1 MKTSRR
7 NVSLLILS
15 AGLISSNLLSAAE
28 VDAPPAPRRPAPGGE
43 GQGPGPRGPRFQQG
57 QFQPGGFQQGR
68 GGGMTMEAV
77 LTEEQREKFVEEMFA
92 QREKN
97 RQLNP
102 DEKFMKLRRELDQA
116 LFSEKLDEELV
127 RKKSLELA
135 EIDLERSLIRARAF
149 AKIRPSL
156 SAEQLERLKEMRS
169 EMGRGPQGG
178 QGGEFRGPPD
188 GVRPGGR
195 RSQGPPQAD
204 GGDDVLPPP
213 APPRP
218 PAAPAK

>member
-7 NVSLLILS
+7 NLSLLILS
-15 AGLISSNLLSAAE
+15 ASLIGSNLLPAAE
-28 VDAPPAPRRPAPGGE
+28 GDAPPAPPRRPAQGAE

-68 GGGMTMEAV
+68 GGGMPMEAI
-77 LTEEQREKFVEEMFA
+77 LTEDQREKFVEEMFA

-116 LFSEKLDEELV
+116 LFGEKLDEELV

-135 EIDLERSLIRARAF
+135 EVDLERSLIRARAF

-156 SAEQLERLKEMRS
+156 SPEQLERLKEVRS
-169 EMGRGPQGG
+169 DMGRGPQGG

-195 RSQGPPQAD
+195 RPQGPPQAE

-213 APPRP
+213 RP
-218 PAAPAK
+218 PAPPAK

>member
-7 NVSLLILS
+7 NLSLLILS
-15 AGLISSNLLSAAE
+15 ASLIGSNFLRAAE
-28 VDAPPAPRRPAPGGE
+28 GDVPPVPRRPAQGAE

-57 QFQPGGFQQGR
+57 QFQPGGLQQGR
-68 GGGMTMEAV
+68 GGGMPMEAV

-116 LFSEKLDEELV
+116 LFGEKLDEELV
-127 RKKSLELA
+127 RKKSMELA
-135 EIDLERSLIRARAF
+135 EVDLERSLIRARAF

-156 SAEQLERLKEMRS
+156 SPEQLERLKEMRS

-195 RSQGPPQAD
+195 RPQGPPQAD
-204 GGDDVLPPP
+204 GGDDILPPP
-213 APPRP
+213 APPRS

>member
-1 MKTSRR
+1 MKTSLR
-7 NVSLLILS
+7 NLSLLALS
-15 AGLISSNLLSAAE
+15 ASLMGSNLLPAAE
-28 VDAPPAPRRPAPGGE
+28 AEAPPAPPRRPAQGAE

-68 GGGMTMEAV
+68 GGGGMPMEAI

-102 DEKFMKLRRELDQA
+102 DEKYMKLRRELDQA
-116 LFSEKLDEELV
+116 LFGEKLDEELV
-127 RKKSLELA
+127 RKKSMELA
-135 EIDLERSLIRARAF
+135 EVDLERSLIRARAF

-156 SAEQLERLKEMRS
+156 TPEQLERLKEMRS
-169 EMGRGPQGG
+169 ETGRGPQGG

-195 RSQGPPQAD
+195 RPQGPPQAE

-213 APPRP
+213 RP
-218 PAAPAK
+218 PATPVK

>member
-7 NVSLLILS
+7 TVSLLVLS
-15 AGLISSNLLSAAE
+15 ASLISSNILSAAE
-28 VDAPPAPRRPAPGGE
+28 DAAPPAPRRPAPGGE

-57 QFQPGGFQQGR
+57 R
-68 GGGMTMEAV
+68 GGGGGVPMEAV

-116 LFSEKLDEELV
+116 LFGEKLDEELV

-135 EIDLERSLIRARAF
+135 EIELERSLIRARAF

-156 SAEQLERLKEMRS
+156 SAEQLERLKQMRS

-188 GVRPGGR
+188 GLRPGGR
-195 RSQGPPQAD
+195 RPQGPPQAE
-204 GGDDVLPPP
+204 GGDDILPPP

-218 PAAPAK
+218 PATPAK